1 LAALSG
7 RAARKPGALRNG
19 APFTTLPEA
28 LRQLQPLLLPH
39 AGGDREMVGIL
50 SLVLLHDEQLV
61 LAAVIL
67 ALEAGTSSKKTFSTS

>member
-1 LAALSG
+1 
-7 RAARKPGALRNG
+7 
-19 APFTTLPEA
+19 
-28 LRQLQPLLLPH
+28 
-39 AGGDREMVGIL
+39 MVGIL